1 MYASEITLCLR
12 HSTFWLDPTKLVEKY
27 GFRSCIHPLHLYLK
41 YILNSYHLLW
51 ASLVT
56 EMVKNLPAMQETWV
70 QSLDWEDPLEK
81 GTAAHSSV
89 LAFKIPWTERP
100 GRLQFMGSQR
110 VRHDWSDLAQIGV
123 LRWEK
128 KAFGSW
134 KETCYEKH
142 KSIANYSE
150 KDPLSITELV
160 RQSLS
165 RGIRHFHQKERIV

>member
-51 ASLVT
+51 ASLVA

-89 LAFKIPWTERP
+89 LAFKIPWTEKP
-100 GRLQFMGSQR
+100 GRLQGVHGVTKS
-110 VRHDWSDLAQIGV
+110 SDM
-123 LRWEK
+123 
-128 KAFGSW
+128 
-134 KETCYEKH
+134 
-142 KSIANYSE
+142 
-150 KDPLSITELV
+150 TERL
-160 RQSLS
+160 SLS
-165 RGIRHFHQKERIV
+165 LYCSPNIQRRLYTAPSQTGKRSNKSGDFQIHFKRPL